1 MGTTIRNGRKGRHI
15 LTLDGCS
22 DYYGG
27 ATVQG
32 AVVCRISLPAEV
44 VPTRDAHGLLWFT
57 EPAYPGVY
65 SSPDDIATAAHRGEI
80 PGARVYEFRRIQ

>member
-1 MGTTIRNGRKGRHI
+1 MATVVRKTQNGRHVLI
-15 LTLDGCS
+15 LDGCS

-32 AVVCRISLPAEV
+32 AIVCRISLPAEV
-44 VPTRDAHGLLWFT
+44 RPMRDAHGVLWFT
-57 EPAYPGVY
+57 DPQYPGTY
-65 SSPDDIATAAHRGEI
+65 SLPAEIAAAAHRGDI